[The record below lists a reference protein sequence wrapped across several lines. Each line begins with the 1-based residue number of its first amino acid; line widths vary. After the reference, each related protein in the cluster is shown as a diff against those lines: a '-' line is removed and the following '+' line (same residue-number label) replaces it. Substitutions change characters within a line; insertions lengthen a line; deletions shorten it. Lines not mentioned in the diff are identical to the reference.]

1 MLLLS
6 FMFFLVFLGPALL
19 EALLSKSECLWCSCM
34 HESSLLQT
42 TQALVVG
49 EQVLEC
55 VSSSACAASGVQAT
69 PT

>member
-1 MLLLS
+1 MVHFS
-6 FMFFLVFLGPALL
+6 FLFFLEPALL
-19 EALLSKSECLWCSCM
+19 EALLSECECLWCSCM

-42 TQALVVG
+42 AQALVVG

-55 VSSSACAASGVQAT
+55 VPSTACAAFGVQAT